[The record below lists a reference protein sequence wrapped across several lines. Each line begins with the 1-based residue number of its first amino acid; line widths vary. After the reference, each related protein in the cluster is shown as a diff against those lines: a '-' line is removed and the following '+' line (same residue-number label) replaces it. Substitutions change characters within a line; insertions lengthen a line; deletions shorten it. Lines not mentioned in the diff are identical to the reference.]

1 MPKYSKHVIFGE
13 VVDGMSVVSVIE
25 SSLTGENNKPYED
38 VLVYDCGELELVK
51 KSTWRSYDIIVII

>member
-1 MPKYSKHVIFGE
+1 MIFGE

-38 VLVYDCGELELVK
+38 VLVYDCGELELIK
-51 KSTWRSYDIIVII
+51 KGTSRTHSYATNVLNIDQ